1 MTPDLPGTLVIG
13 VICLSLMS
21 LALCLH
27 LGRRAPRRRRTA
39 TRKAPLRNNTP
50 RNNPARNR
58 MPRPDVTSGFRDP
71 YR

>member
-1 MTPDLPGTLVIG
+1 MTPDLPGTLVIC

-27 LGRRAPRRRRTA
+27 LGRRAPRRRHTA
-39 TRKAPLRNNTP
+39 TRKAPH
-50 RNNPARNR
+50 RNR
-58 MPRPDVTSGFRDP
+58 VPRPDVTSGFRDP

>member
-13 VICLSLMS
+13 VLILSLMS

-27 LGRRAPRRRRTA
+27 LGRRPPHRRRTR
-39 TRKAPLRNNTP
+39 TGQAPR
-50 RNNPARNR
+50 RNR
-58 MPRPDVTSGFRDP
+58 MPQRDVTIGFRDP

>member
-13 VICLSLMS
+13 VITLSLMS

-27 LGRRAPRRRRTA
+27 LGRRPPHRRRTR
-39 TRKAPLRNNTP
+39 TGKAPHRNKVSH
-50 RNNPARNR
+50 
-58 MPRPDVTSGFRDP
+58 PDATIGFRDP

>member
-1 MTPDLPGTLVIG
+1 MTPDLPGTLVIA

-27 LGRRAPRRRRTA
+27 LGRRAPHRRRTA
-39 TRKAPLRNNTP
+39 TGMAPRRNKVP
-50 RNNPARNR
+50 H
-58 MPRPDVTSGFRDP
+58 PDVTIGFRDP